1 MGPLLLWSVR
11 CIGEKR
17 KQLQHGTG
25 LENGDVSGVYES
37 TTRNEIREEL
47 KVKAKDVMVFAGLVK
62 LRLGQGILE
71 RIMSGCSEVGVY

>member
-11 CIGEKR
+11 CIGERR
-17 KQLQHGTG
+17 KELQYGTG
-25 LENGDVSGVYES
+25 LENGDVYES
-37 TTRNEIREEL
+37 TTRNQLREEL